1 MMINKIVEAL
11 KKRPDLAGWTVRH
24 VRTLESQVYAV
35 PQGIE
40 AQRAVNSERYL
51 IDVLRNT
58 QTAEGSPA
66 MGSGDASLLPG
77 DDIGHAIDQATLVAG
92 LVANPI
98 YGLPGPTA
106 LPNVALCDTD
116 LQKDAPGVI
125 LEVMERMRAAVAK
138 HPDVRLSA
146 AECFGEITNTHLVNS
161 RGIDAEQE
169 STQVDIEMVL
179 HSGKGEHESETFDEM
194 TRRRVSDL
202 DLDAAIEDRVRY
214 TLDSFEAEAPAPW
227 QGPVVLRNE
236 ALAIFMAGDH
246 LSGSVIQTLGSAEAK
261 YSGFSPWAVGKPVF
275 RGDVKGDP
283 LTVWA
288 NRCLPFGSAS
298 DRFDAEGLP
307 AQRIELIHENEFVA
321 FAASQRYADYLQ
333 IPATG
338 AFGNIE
344 LPPGRTPASD
354 LLDEPYVEIVHF
366 SWFNPNPITGDFATE
381 IRFGYL
387 VQHGLRKPFKGG
399 QLLGNYMDALANV
412 RWSAETGF
420 FGSYLGP
427 QTARF
432 TELKIAGI
440 ESK

>member
-1 MMINKIVEAL
+1 MMLNQIVDAL
-11 KKRPDLAGWTVRH
+11 KKHSDLAGWTVRH
-24 VRTLESQVYAV
+24 IRTHGAQVYAV
-35 PQGIE
+35 PHGIE
-40 AQRAVNSERYL
+40 AQRAVNGERYL
-51 IDVLRNT
+51 IDVLCNT
-58 QTAEGSPA
+58 FTTEGAPA

-77 DDIGHAIDQATLVAG
+77 DDIEHAINRATLVAG

-98 YGLPGPTA
+98 HGLPGPTA
-106 LPNVALCDTD
+106 LPNVPLCDTD
-116 LQKDAPGVI
+116 LQKDAPRVI
-125 LEVMERMRAAVAK
+125 RDVMERTRVAVAN

-146 AECFGEITNTHLVNS
+146 AECFGEICNTHLVNS

-169 STQVDIEMVL
+169 STQVDIEIVL
-179 HSGKGEHESETFDEM
+179 HSGKGERESETFDEM

-202 DLDAAIEDRVRY
+202 DLEAAIEDRVRY
-214 TLDSFEAEAPAPW
+214 TLDSLEAESPVPW

-261 YSGFSPWAVGKPVF
+261 YSGFSPWEVGKPVF
-275 RGDVKGDP
+275 RDAVKGDP
-283 LTVWA
+283 LTAWA
-288 NRCLPFGSAS
+288 NRCLPFGTAS
-298 DRFDAEGLP
+298 DQFDAEGLP
-307 AQRIELIHENEFVA
+307 AQRIELIRENEFVA

-344 LPPGRTPASD
+344 LAPGRIPASE
-354 LLDEPYVEIVHF
+354 LLDEPHVEIVQF

-387 VQHGLRKPFKGG
+387 VENGRRKPFKGG

-412 RWSAETGF
+412 HWSTETGF

-432 TELKIAGI
+432 NELKIAGN

>member
-1 MMINKIVEAL
+1 MLDQIVEAL
-11 KKRPDLAGWTVRH
+11 NKRGDLAGWTVRH
-24 VRTLESQVYAV
+24 VRTHEAQVYAV

-40 AQRAVNSERYL
+40 SQRVVTGERYL

-58 QTAEGSPA
+58 SSADGTPT

-77 DDIGHAIDQATLVAG
+77 DDIEHTIDQAALVAG

-98 YGLPGPTA
+98 HGLPGPTA
-106 LPNVALCDTD
+106 LPDVPLCDTD
-116 LQKDAPGVI
+116 LQKDAPRVMLDVI
-125 LEVMERMRAAVAK
+125 ERMRGAVAK
-138 HPDVRLSA
+138 HADVRLSA
-146 AECFGEITNTHLVNS
+146 AECFGGMTNIHMVNS

-169 STQVDIEMVL
+169 STQVEIEMVL
-179 HSGKGEHESETFDEM
+179 HSGRGEHESETFDEM

-202 DLDAAIEDRVRY
+202 DLESAIEDRVRY
-214 TLDSFEAEAPAPW
+214 TLDSLEAEGPTSW

-236 ALAIFMAGDH
+236 ALAIFMAGDS
-246 LSGSVIQTLGSAEAK
+246 LNGSVIQNLGSAEAK
-261 YSGFSPWAVGKPVF
+261 YAGFSPWEVHKSVF
-275 RGDVKGDP
+275 RGDIKGDP

-288 NRCLPFGSAS
+288 NRCLAFGSAS

-307 AQRIELIHENEFVA
+307 AQRIELIHENEFVGL
-321 FAASQRYADYLQ
+321 AASQRYADYLQ

-344 LPPGRTPASD
+344 LPPGRAPASE
-354 LLDEPYVEIVHF
+354 LADEPYVEIVRF

-387 VQHGLRKPFKGG
+387 VQNGQRKPFKGG

-420 FGSYLGP
+420 FGNYLGP

-432 TELKIAGI
+432 SELKIAGN